1 MVSLFYLFFFNL
13 RPEGW
18 IYEKEAILEFILHKK
33 LENAKM
39 LKKYQKQ
46 KEEHD
51 KEMKD
56 LADIE
61 SKEKLDKFMKTEGKL
76 VSSTEKESSTSSKK
90 TENTSEYKLYI

>member
-1 MVSLFYLFFFNL
+1 
-13 RPEGW
+13 
-18 IYEKEAILEFILHKK
+18 
-33 LENAKM
+33 M

-46 KEEHD
+46 REEHD

-76 VSSTEKESSTSSKK
+76 VCSTEKESSTSSKN
-90 TENTSEYKLYI
+90 TESIKDSLRKMSVIYFYFSISIEYGR